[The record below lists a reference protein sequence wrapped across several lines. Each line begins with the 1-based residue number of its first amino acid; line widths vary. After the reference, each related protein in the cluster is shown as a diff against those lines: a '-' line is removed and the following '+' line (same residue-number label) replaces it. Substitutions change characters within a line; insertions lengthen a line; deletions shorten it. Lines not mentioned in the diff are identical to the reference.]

1 MLELDADSDVVNQ
14 HDKIIPDLIEV
25 YDSDLDS
32 VSSGNSF
39 EAEADE
45 FDDFE
50 MYENEIEYNV
60 PDPKARP
67 KSTPIT
73 ILVPN
78 TIGCCQSRKLLKVL
92 LDTGS
97 EVTLISHSVIP
108 KAAIPKTMSDS
119 RTVRTIAGTLT
130 SNQCIRLRDIRLPE
144 FDKNRRIDELKCL
157 IYDQPCRYDMILGSD
172 FLAKTKMNISYEH
185 KNVNWF
191 GNTIPL
197 RNPRD
202 FTTNDL
208 KDLIE
213 CFETQV
219 DDEAVGDEWM
229 DSYVTQILDAKYEK
243 LDIDAFIKTQSHLN
257 ESQRAELK
265 ALIEKHS
272 KLFDGT
278 LGVYPHKKV
287 HIEL

>member
-1 MLELDADSDVVNQ
+1 VSIKKSERF
-14 HDKIIPDLIEV
+14 HDQ
-25 YDSDLDS
+25 Y
-32 VSSGNSF
+32 
-39 EAEADE
+39 
-45 FDDFE
+45 
-50 MYENEIEYNV
+50 
-60 PDPKARP
+60 
-67 KSTPIT
+67 
-73 ILVPN
+73 
-78 TIGCCQSRKLLKVL
+78 
-92 LDTGS
+92 
-97 EVTLISHSVIP
+97 
-108 KAAIPKTMSDS
+108 
-119 RTVRTIAGTLT
+119 
-130 SNQCIRLRDIRLPE
+130 
-144 FDKNRRIDELKCL
+144 
-157 IYDQPCRYDMILGSD
+157 
-172 FLAKTKMNISYEH
+172 
-185 KNVNWF
+185 
-191 GNTIPL
+191 
-197 RNPRD
+197 
-202 FTTNDL
+202 DL